1 MAGGGSVEE
10 MTVVPRS
17 AVRFPLPMPTPEGF
31 EVTEPS
37 RWPAVAGRLEYVQG
51 RLLFMPPCG
60 DEQQQTAVDV
70 VTELNLW
77 RRTHPDFV
85 VGGNEAGMLLG
96 GEVRAADAAIW
107 RRGDVGAATG
117 GFPRTPPVL
126 AIEIAGQDEA
136 VEDLVDKARW
146 YLAHGVPLVWILDP
160 RTRTMAVLD
169 AAARTDLGLADVVPA
184 HAALPGLTLR
194 VADLFRQVSGG

>member
-1 MAGGGSVEE
+1 MAGGGLEE

-31 EVTEPS
+31 VVSEPS
-37 RWPAVAGRLEYVQG
+37 RWPAVAGRLEYVEG

-77 RRTHPDFV
+77 RRAHPDFV

-96 GEVRAADAAIW
+96 GEVRAADAAVW
-107 RRGDVGAATG
+107 RRVDVGDATG
-117 GFPRTPPVL
+117 GFPRVAPLL
-126 AIEIAGQDEA
+126 AVEVAGQDERT
-136 VEDLVDKARW
+136 VDLAEKARW
-146 YLAHGVPLVWILDP
+146 YLAHGVLVVWILDP
-160 RTRTMAVLD
+160 RARTVAVLEGGT
-169 AAARTDLGLADVVPA
+169 RQDLGLGGAIPA
-184 HAALPGLTLR
+184 HAALPGLAPR
-194 VADLFRQVSGG
+194 VDDLFRQVTGG